1 MPPSAG
7 AWGERRGGRRRR
19 LPLAALALVPHGA
32 APGSRQRAA
41 ASARLTVSPDRI
53 IAGRPPREIDAAPF
67 PRDAQTC
74 VQTCVQTCAESRC
87 GRPAG
92 GRATGAD
99 G

>member
-1 MPPSAG
+1 M
-7 AWGERRGGRRRR
+7 
-19 LPLAALALVPHGA
+19 PLAALALVPHGA

-53 IAGRPPREIDAAPF
+53 IAARPPREIGGAPF
-67 PRDAQTC
+67 PRDA
-74 VQTCVQTCAESRC
+74 QTCVQTCAESRC